1 MNLQLFSVK
10 LIDTNKNHFSKKEHK
25 VKYISPKKTLFL
37 TAFAFLSEI
46 TVYALPIILQNM
58 VLQKIITIS
67 FIILGAVLATLFL
80 LVNGASTAIIDGEY
94 EKKFMKS
101 VKEGTASG
109 EGENFHWNPLKLTL
123 VKRVYYSKIIM
134 AFLFPVIIIFFMEY
148 LALLIYQ
155 FTD

>member
-1 MNLQLFSVK
+1 
-10 LIDTNKNHFSKKEHK
+10 
-25 VKYISPKKTLFL
+25 
-37 TAFAFLSEI
+37 
-46 TVYALPIILQNM
+46 M
-58 VLQKIITIS
+58 VLQKIITVA
-67 FIILGAVLATLFL
+67 FIALGTVLATLFL

-94 EKKFMKS
+94 EKKFMKDLRDG
-101 VKEGTASG
+101 KASG

-123 VKRVYYSKIIM
+123 AKRVYYSKIIM